1 MQFTKHLRFLALTL
15 LLPLAGCHSLTPEER
30 AALLQFSLKAGD
42 AVLVKATK

>member
-1 MQFTKHLRFLALTL
+1 MKRTTLLLLTL
-15 LLPLAGCHSLTPEER
+15 LLTGCQNLSPEER